1 MTGSPVLADLL
12 RAARPRTT
20 PAARPAPGISALA
33 GWQNARFGTWDT
45 WDPLVSVTD
54 DEALGLPVVAAFL
67 DSVAALA
74 VQMGL
79 HAWQGGQPTGGD
91 PPILRN
97 PTPGPN
103 RTLVD
108 FIGEYVRALALRG
121 NYVAVLGD
129 DSWSGWPEVLY
140 PVPAG
145 QWAVEAL
152 PSGEVVYTIAGARYP
167 ARDVFHV
174 ARGCEP
180 GELAGRGLL
189 DSHRQLLASAVTAER
204 WAAKYYLTGAA
215 PPAVLRHPDPD
226 LTQEN
231 ADLLKT
237 KYNQATR
244 NREALVVPAG
254 TEVDVVASDAEKAQL
269 ADTRRANDAK
279 LAVAC
284 GIPGALLGL
293 EGPSLTYRNI
303 TDVFQQFLTTT
314 VVGTY
319 LRPLEE
325 QLSSSCLPRGTEARF
340 ATAAVLRPDL
350 GARVT
355 IAVQARTGGL
365 ITLNE
370 GRAMLDLPP
379 VAGGDVA
386 GPTSTASTGPTG
398 PAPVEVAEVAEVDP
412 AAPPALE
419 PGGAPAG
426 TEVIA

>member
-1 MTGSPVLADLL
+1 MLADLL
-12 RAARPRTT
+12 RAARPRVTASVRV
-20 PAARPAPGISALA
+20 PSGSGALA
-33 GWQNARFGTWDT
+33 GFHYAGAGTFSTWAT
-45 WDPLVSVTD
+45 WDPLMVVTD

-67 DSVAALA
+67 DTVTALA

-108 FIGEYVRALALRG
+108 FIGEYIRALALRG

-145 QWAVEAL
+145 QWSVEVVADT
-152 PSGEVVYTIAGARYP
+152 GEVVYTIGGDRYP

-180 GELAGRGLL
+180 GELVGRGLL
-189 DSHRQLLASAVTAER
+189 DTHPQLLASAVTAER
-204 WAAKYYLTGAA
+204 WAAKYFSTGAA

-226 LTQEN
+226 LTQAN
-231 ADLLKT
+231 ADLLKL
-237 KYNQATR
+237 KYNAATR

-284 GIPGALLGL
+284 GIPGAMLGL

-325 QLSSSCLPRGTEARF
+325 QLSSTCLPRGTDARF
-340 ATAAVLRPDL
+340 ATPGVKIGLFCTTPMMPLVRAIPAKLAMEML
-350 GARVT
+350 L
-355 IAVQARTGGL
+355 TGL
-365 ITLNE
+365 
-370 GRAMLDLPP
+370 
-379 VAGGDVA
+379 
-386 GPTSTASTGPTG
+386 
-398 PAPVEVAEVAEVDP
+398 
-412 AAPPALE
+412 
-419 PGGAPAG
+419 
-426 TEVIA
+426 

>member
-1 MTGSPVLADLL
+1 VLADLL

-20 PAARPAPGISALA
+20 ASVRVPSGSGTLA
-33 GWQNARFGTWDT
+33 GMHYAGAGTWAT
-45 WDPLVSVTD
+45 WDPTLVVTD
-54 DEALGLPVVAAFL
+54 DEALGLPVVSAFL
-67 DSVAALA
+67 ETTTALA

-79 HAWQGGQPTGGD
+79 HAWQGGQPTGTD

-129 DSWSGWPEVLY
+129 DGWTGWPEVLY
-140 PVPAG
+140 PIPAG
-145 QWAVEAL
+145 QWSVEQDATT
-152 PSGEVVYTIAGARYP
+152 GEVIYTIGGARYP

-180 GELAGRGLL
+180 GELVGRGLL
-189 DSHRQLLASAVTAER
+189 DTHPQLLASAVTAER
-204 WAAKYYLTGAA
+204 WAAKYFSTGAA

-226 LTQEN
+226 LTQAQ
-231 ADLLKT
+231 ADMLKV
-237 KYNQATR
+237 KYNTATR
-244 NREALVVPAG
+244 NREALIVPAG
-254 TEVDVVASDAEKAQL
+254 TDVDVVASDAEKAQL
-269 ADTRRANDAK
+269 ADTRKANDVK
-279 LAVAC
+279 LAIAC

-303 TDVFQQFLTTT
+303 TDVFQQYLTTT

-325 QLSSSCLPRGTEARF
+325 QLSLSCLPRGTDARF

-355 IAVQARTGGL
+355 IAVQGYGGGL
-365 ITLNE
+365 LTLNE
-370 GRAMLDLPP
+370 GRALLDLPP
-379 VAGGDVA
+379 LALGATPAPRPATAVDVA
-386 GPTSTASTGPTG
+386 EALTPPDG
-398 PAPVEVAEVAEVDP
+398 PAV
-412 AAPPALE
+412 E
-419 PGGAPAG
+419 PGGAPAL
-426 TEVIA
+426 EAPA